1 MAEWMGHGLDIHRRI
16 DLRWMSASRK
26 KESMQRRRGGTLNAA
41 LPSVVAVNLPEGIT
55 PDLIAMAM
63 KLKAAGIT

>member
-1 MAEWMGHGLDIHRRI
+1 
-16 DLRWMSASRK
+16 MSASRK
-26 KESMQRRRGGTLNAA
+26 KESMQRRRGGSLNAA